1 VSGREASGNDTAV
14 QARDGGTRA
23 SRLDRLFASDH
34 LAGWLF
40 VSPAVVFIGLFGVVP
55 IIWALIISFQDNSL
69 VTSGSWI
76 GLKNYRHLLHDPM
89 FAASVRRTIEYT
101 LMFVPLTLFGAL
113 AVAVALN
120 RRLHAMRFYRTA
132 VFAPVV
138 TSTVATAIMFSW
150 LLDPYFGIVN
160 ILLNKLGLPSQGF
173 FQNPTQALP
182 CMVVVTFWGWL
193 GFAVVIYL
201 AALQGIP
208 RELLEA
214 AEIDGA
220 TRWRAF
226 WRVQFPLLGPTT
238 LFLVVWLTINALQL
252 FDEIYVI
259 TRGGPLQ
266 STTVVVYYLF
276 QQAFAFFQA
285 GYATAIAYVV
295 FVAILALTVVQLLVG
310 RKLVHYRS

>member
-1 VSGREASGNDTAV
+1 VTGAGREAVSSG
-14 QARDGGTRA
+14 RA
-23 SRLDRLFASDH
+23 SLRDRFFASDH
-34 LAGWLF
+34 VAGWLF
-40 VSPAVVFIGLFGVVP
+40 VSPAVLLIGLFGVAP
-55 IIWALIISFQDNSL
+55 IIWALIISFQNNSL
-69 VTSGSWI
+69 ITGGTWV
-76 GLKNYRHLLHDPM
+76 GLANYRHLLHDPM
-89 FAASVRRTIEYT
+89 FAASVRRTVVYT
-101 LMFVPLTLFGAL
+101 VLFVPITLFGAL

-120 RRLHAMRFYRTA
+120 RRLRGMRFYRTA

-160 ILLNKLGLPSQGF
+160 LVLNKFGVPSQGF
-173 FQNPTQALP
+173 FQNPSQALY
-182 CMVVVTFWGWL
+182 CIVIVTVWGWL

-238 LFLVVWLTINALQL
+238 LFLVVWLSINALQL

-259 TRGGPLQ
+259 TRGGPLA

-295 FVAILALTVVQLLVG
+295 FLAILVLTVVQLLIG

>member
-1 VSGREASGNDTAV
+1 MSLGSGEATA
-14 QARDGGTRA
+14 GRA
-23 SRLDRLFASDH
+23 SFRDRLFASDH
-34 LAGWLF
+34 VAGWLF
-40 VSPAVVFIGLFGVVP
+40 VSPAVLFIGLFGVAP
-55 IIWALIISFQDNSL
+55 IIWALIISFQNNTL
-69 VTSGSWI
+69 ITSGSWV
-76 GLKNYRHLLHDPM
+76 GLANYRHLLHDPM
-89 FAASVRRTIEYT
+89 FAASVRRTIVYT
-101 LMFVPLTLFGAL
+101 LLFVPITLFGAL

-120 RRLHAMRFYRTA
+120 RRLHGIRFYRTA

-160 ILLNKLGLPSQGF
+160 VVLNKLGIASQGF
-173 FQNPTQALP
+173 FQNPSQALY
-182 CMVVVTFWGWL
+182 CIVLVTVWGWL

-201 AALQGIP
+201 AAMQGIP

-238 LFLVVWLTINALQL
+238 LFLVVWLTINSLQL

-259 TRGGPLQ
+259 TRGGPLA

-295 FVAILALTVVQLLVG
+295 FLAILALTVVQLLIG